1 MPQEIKIDG
10 IGISPDVLTAIVS
23 RAVSDVE
30 GIASVGVKDLATN
43 LVSMML
49 SSKAP
54 ASEPAVEAEVIGD
67 KLALTV
73 RVVVFFGYPF
83 KKLAEAVRAAVVA
96 AIDAQVGVE
105 VERVDV
111 CIDGLVF
118 PTEYPLSLKVY
129 RGRTLARSQALQ
141 LLFQAEATDSP
152 LERVLEGDFLISKG
166 PLDPYALELCRGAY
180 EHIDRID
187 CALRAVAKN
196 WDLMRMPGADRN
208 LLRIAVYEMRF
219 LTDEEVSDAIVIN
232 EAVELAKAYGTDQS
246 ASFVNGVL
254 GKIARSEELPGED
267 LYQELLAED
276 RAREEAQAAEA
287 AAKVAVAQAEAG
299 VLAEDADAAEAVV
312 DSVEE

>member
-1 MPQEIKIDG
+1 M
-10 IGISPDVLTAIVS
+10 
-23 RAVSDVE
+23 
-30 GIASVGVKDLATN
+30 
-43 LVSMML
+43 
-49 SSKAP
+49 
-54 ASEPAVEAEVIGD
+54 
-67 KLALTV
+67 
-73 RVVVFFGYPF
+73 
-83 KKLAEAVRAAVVA
+83 
-96 AIDAQVGVE
+96 
-105 VERVDV
+105 
-111 CIDGLVF
+111 
-118 PTEYPLSLKVY
+118 SLKVY

-287 AAKVAVAQAEAG
+287 AAKVAAAQATAG
-299 VLAEDADAAEAVV
+299 VLAEDVDAAEAVEA
-312 DSVEE
+312 DSVEELPCQRVLSATLTRSRTVWTRSLLPFAPRIRPWSVHSICLTKRLSWAPARSIWSTSLS

>member
-1 MPQEIKIDG
+1 M
-10 IGISPDVLTAIVS
+10 
-23 RAVSDVE
+23 
-30 GIASVGVKDLATN
+30 
-43 LVSMML
+43 
-49 SSKAP
+49 
-54 ASEPAVEAEVIGD
+54 
-67 KLALTV
+67 
-73 RVVVFFGYPF
+73 
-83 KKLAEAVRAAVVA
+83 
-96 AIDAQVGVE
+96 
-105 VERVDV
+105 
-111 CIDGLVF
+111 
-118 PTEYPLSLKVY
+118 SLKVY

-187 CALRAVAKN
+187 CALRSVAKN

-254 GKIARSEELPGED
+254 GKIARSEELPGEN
-267 LYQELLAED
+267 LIRSCWPRIALARRHRLPRLPLRLRLPKLRLVCWPRMRTLL
-276 RAREEAQAAEA
+276 RPSRPTPSRSSHARGFRPQ
-287 AAKVAVAQAEAG
+287 
-299 VLAEDADAAEAVV
+299 L
-312 DSVEE
+312 

>member
-1 MPQEIKIDG
+1 M
-10 IGISPDVLTAIVS
+10 
-23 RAVSDVE
+23 
-30 GIASVGVKDLATN
+30 
-43 LVSMML
+43 
-49 SSKAP
+49 
-54 ASEPAVEAEVIGD
+54 
-67 KLALTV
+67 
-73 RVVVFFGYPF
+73 
-83 KKLAEAVRAAVVA
+83 
-96 AIDAQVGVE
+96 
-105 VERVDV
+105 
-111 CIDGLVF
+111 
-118 PTEYPLSLKVY
+118 SLKVY

-187 CALRAVAKN
+187 CALRSVAKN

-299 VLAEDADAAEAVV
+299 VMRTLLRPSRPTPSRSSHARGFRPQFRRDLGPLGPDHRYRSLQGYLLGAFARFV
-312 DSVEE
+312 

>member
-1 MPQEIKIDG
+1 M
-10 IGISPDVLTAIVS
+10 
-23 RAVSDVE
+23 
-30 GIASVGVKDLATN
+30 
-43 LVSMML
+43 
-49 SSKAP
+49 
-54 ASEPAVEAEVIGD
+54 
-67 KLALTV
+67 
-73 RVVVFFGYPF
+73 
-83 KKLAEAVRAAVVA
+83 
-96 AIDAQVGVE
+96 
-105 VERVDV
+105 
-111 CIDGLVF
+111 
-118 PTEYPLSLKVY
+118 SLKVY

-180 EHIDRID
+180 EYIDRID
-187 CALRAVAKN
+187 CALRSIAKN

-276 RAREEAQAAEA
+276 RAREEAQAAEVA
-287 AAKVAVAQAEAG
+287 AAQAEAG
-299 VLAEDADAAEAVV
+299 VLDEGAEVAEAENGT
-312 DSVEE
+312 VEE

>member
-1 MPQEIKIDG
+1 M
-10 IGISPDVLTAIVS
+10 
-23 RAVSDVE
+23 
-30 GIASVGVKDLATN
+30 
-43 LVSMML
+43 
-49 SSKAP
+49 
-54 ASEPAVEAEVIGD
+54 
-67 KLALTV
+67 
-73 RVVVFFGYPF
+73 
-83 KKLAEAVRAAVVA
+83 
-96 AIDAQVGVE
+96 
-105 VERVDV
+105 
-111 CIDGLVF
+111 
-118 PTEYPLSLKVY
+118 SLKVY

-187 CALRAVAKN
+187 CALRSVAKN

-276 RAREEAQAAEA
+276 RAREEAQAAERSLA
-287 AAKVAVAQAEAG
+287 PLTEREKDILGCLAGGLSNKLIARDLNIAEGTVKNHVSALLRKLDKQDTG
-299 VLAEDADAAEAVV
+299 YKL
-312 DSVEE
+312 